1 MKTKKRLS
9 VKQWA
14 FIYSLIIIVSVIL
27 ISTLLAFFI
36 TSNIKNKQLK
46 RDYQEKYQHIQERK
60 EDKEL
65 NNDPDYR
72 NSKKEDDLLNEHPS
86 EEVIFVKK
94 V

>member
-46 RDYQEKYQHIQERK
+46 RDYQEQYQHIQEII
-60 EDKEL
+60 EDEEL
-65 NNDPDYR
+65 NNDPDYQK
-72 NSKKEDDLLNEHPS
+72 SKNEDDLLNEHPS

>member
-14 FIYSLIIIVSVIL
+14 FIYSLIIIVSIIL

-46 RDYQEKYQHIQERK
+46 RDYQEHYQHIQDII
-60 EDKEL
+60 EDKKL
-65 NNDPDYR
+65 NKDPDYQK
-72 NSKKEDDLLNEHPS
+72 SKEDDLLNEHPS